1 MKEAS
6 IFMMVGLTGG
16 IASGK
21 STVSQMFKEKGFVI
35 IDADIA
41 SRKVV
46 EPDQPAYREI
56 VQVFGKSILLPNQ
69 WLDRAKLGSIIFSDE
84 AKRQALNSI
93 VHPAV
98 RKQMESWKNEAL
110 TAGKQTI
117 IHDIPLL
124 FENKLTHLV
133 EKTVVVFVEEQVQLA
148 RLMERNKL
156 SETEA
161 KARISSQM
169 PLSEKAK
176 LADAVIDNNGK
187 IAETQSQIEKLIKKW
202 DLHP

>member
-1 MKEAS
+1 
-6 IFMMVGLTGG
+6 MMVGLTGG

-56 VQVFGKSILLPNQ
+56 VQVFGESILLPNQ
-69 WLDRAKLGSIIFSDE
+69 TLDRSKLGSIIFSDE
-84 AKRQALNSI
+84 AKRQKLNSI

-110 TAGKQTI
+110 AVGKQTI
-117 IHDIPLL
+117 IYDIPLL
-124 FENKLTHLV
+124 FESKLTNLV
-133 EKTVVVFVEEQVQLA
+133 EKTIVVFVEEQVQLE
-148 RLMERNKL
+148 RLMERNHL
-156 SETEA
+156 SKSEA
-161 KARISSQM
+161 LARIASQM
-169 PLSEKAK
+169 PLREKIK
-176 LADAVIDNNGK
+176 LADAVIDNNGELE
-187 IAETQSQIEKLIKKW
+187 ETRSQIEELIKQW
-202 DLHP
+202 SLHP

>member
-1 MKEAS
+1 M
-6 IFMMVGLTGG
+6 FMMVGLTGG

-21 STVSQMFKEKGFVI
+21 STVSQMFKEKDFVI

-46 EPDQPAYREI
+46 EPEQPAYREI
-56 VQVFGKSILLPNQ
+56 VQVFGESILLPNQ

-84 AKRQALNSI
+84 AKRQTLNSI

-98 RKQMESWKNEAL
+98 REQMESWKNEAL
-110 TAGKQTI
+110 AAGKQTI

-156 SETEA
+156 SESEA
-161 KARISSQM
+161 NARISSQM
-169 PLSEKAK
+169 SLREKAK
-176 LADAVIDNNGK
+176 LADAVIDNNGE
-187 IAETQSQIEKLIKKW
+187 IAETKSQIEELIKKW